1 MKLKKRFRD
10 LMGLRSRAERLLST
24 SQDQENKEKTVITHS
39 SDMKKGKVKWY
50 NEVKGFGFIATE
62 SGEDIFVHRSGLYS
76 SYGGLQPEQEV
87 TFDTK
92 QGDKGLFAV
101 NVKSDS

>member
-1 MKLKKRFRD
+1 MALP
-10 LMGLRSRAERLLST
+10 SRVEILPST
-24 SQDQENKEKTVITHS
+24 RQNQEDKDKTVIIHP
-39 SDMKKGKVKWY
+39 SDLKKGKVKWY

-62 SGEDIFVHRSGLYS
+62 DGEDIFVHRSGIYS

-92 QGDKGLFAV
+92 QGDKGIFAV
-101 NVKSDS
+101 NVKSDI

>member
-1 MKLKKRFRD
+1 MKQNQGKRVTTISNQ
-10 LMGLRSRAERLLST
+10 L
-24 SQDQENKEKTVITHS
+24 

-50 NEVKGFGFIATE
+50 NEVKGFGFIAIE

-76 SYGGLQPEQEV
+76 TYGGLQPEQEV
-87 TFDTK
+87 MFDTK

-101 NVKSDS
+101 NVKSVI